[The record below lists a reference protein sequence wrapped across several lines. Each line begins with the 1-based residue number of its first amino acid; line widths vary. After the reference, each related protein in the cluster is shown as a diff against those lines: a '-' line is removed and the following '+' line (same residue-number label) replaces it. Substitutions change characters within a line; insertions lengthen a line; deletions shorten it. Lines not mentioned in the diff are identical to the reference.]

1 MTRAGADMIHFD
13 VMDMH
18 YVPNLT
24 IGPLVLR
31 SLKAHGITLP
41 VDVHLMVS
49 PVDALIRLFAE
60 AGADFITFHPE
71 ASLHVHRSLTLASEL
86 GVKCGLVLNPGTSP
100 SVIDPVLHM
109 LDMVLV
115 MSVNPGYPGQR
126 FIHSSLNS
134 VREVRNK
141 IAASGR
147 DIRLEIDG
155 GIDRETIKL
164 AKDAGADTFV
174 AGSAIFAGRDYARA
188 VSEMRQSLASSE
200 SN

>member
-31 SLKAHGITLP
+31 SLKAHGSTLP

-49 PVDALIRLFAE
+49 PVDELIRLFAE

-71 ASLHVHRSLTLASEL
+71 ASRHVHRSLVLASEL
-86 GVKCGLVLNPGTSP
+86 GVKCGLVLNPGTPP
-100 SVIDPVLHM
+100 SMIDPVLHL

-134 VREVRNK
+134 VREVRDK
-141 IAASGR
+141 IVASGR

-155 GIDRETIKL
+155 GIDRETITL
-164 AKDAGADTFV
+164 ARDAGADTFV
-174 AGSAIFAGRDYARA
+174 AGSAIFGSQDYGETIT
-188 VSEMRQSLASSE
+188 EMRASLARTDL
-200 SN
+200 